1 MAKKKRRRKKQS
13 SGLTE
18 KPLFEGVLTQNQNK
32 CAVEFRKSDGE
43 LQTVVKN
50 ALANPDRLIYKIP
63 FVRGIFVLVNTI
75 ILALESLEFTAEA
88 FGSDT
93 TKETFTDRV
102 LRRIFGKHINMIVT
116 AGTACVSFVIC
127 FFFVTFFPYLIAQY
141 LQRYIINKSV
151 IHIIEFAASI
161 LILLIYLI
169 SFNLFKDVR
178 RMMKYHAAEH
188 KCINCI
194 ERGRKLTY
202 KNVAA
207 SSRFFPRCTTNY
219 IAFCTFLS
227 VILFVFVRIDST
239 PLRLLFRLIY
249 IPLATG
255 LFYELFVLISHL
267 PDNIFLKILTAPS
280 MLFQVFSTL
289 PPDDEMITTAMAS
302 LDAAF
307 DWKEFLVINFPDKFS
322 SADFISDKKGS
333 KDALDELIDE
343 KQIETE
349 IEEEYARVDEELL
362 NSEYGFKE
370 NDNYYSQED
379 GEYITVAGDEEY
391 EEYYVNQDGEYVYE
405 NQGDEEYYVDEDG
418 NYYVNYT
425 EDEPVEYV
433 EEPAEYEE
441 DNEEYID
448 EEHTDEELKEEV
460 AKENDEY
467 SEDVNTEEES
477 ESYAE
482 DEINDNIDKENV
494 SKVVTKVSDM
504 EKTQPVSID
513 FDDDY
518 GFDPED
524 EEVDE
529 NTIQFEP
536 VDESTIAEKEEDY
549 EEGNVPL
556 FNKEIESIPM
566 PESLD
571 NIKEVMP
578 QGGVKAR
585 VYINTEEEE
594 KNEFDDE
601 DENIDFDNIIDEN
614 GHLTLKDTDAFNR
627 MLDDEYDEIFKRL
640 GLDSDDL

>member
-18 KPLFEGVLTQNQNK
+18 KPLFEGVLTKNQNK

-50 ALANPDRLIYKIP
+50 AQANPDRLIYKIP
-63 FVRGIFVLVNTI
+63 FVRGIFVLVNN
-75 ILALESLEFTAEA
+75 ILLELESLEYTAEA
-88 FGSDT
+88 FGNDT
-93 TKETFTDRV
+93 TKETFIDRI

-116 AGTACVSFVIC
+116 AGAACVSFVIC
-127 FFFVTFFPYLIAQY
+127 FFFLTFFPYLIAQY
-141 LQRYIINKSV
+141 LERYIINKSV

-161 LILLIYLI
+161 LILVLYLL
-169 SFNLFKDVR
+169 SFLLFKDVR
-178 RMMKYHAAEH
+178 RMMKYHGAVH

-194 ERGRKLTY
+194 ERGRKLNY

-207 SSRFFPRCTTNY
+207 SSRFFTRCTTNY

-227 VILFVFVRIDST
+227 VILFIFVRIDSV

-255 LFYELFVLISHL
+255 LFYELFVLITYL

-289 PPDDEMITTAMAS
+289 RPDDEMITTAMAS
-302 LDAAF
+302 LDAAI

-322 SADFISDKKGS
+322 SADFGLDKKDP
-333 KDALDELIDE
+333 KEAVEALLAEQQLE
-343 KQIETE
+343 NE
-349 IEEEYARVDEELL
+349 IEEEYAKVDEELL
-362 NSEYGFKE
+362 KSEYGVSDNE
-370 NDNYYSQED
+370 NTYVDEN
-379 GEYITVAGDEEY
+379 GEYITVNGDEEY
-391 EEYYVNQDGEYVYE
+391 EEYYVNQDGEYVYDD
-405 NQGDEEYYVDEDG
+405 QGQEEYYIDENG
-418 NYYVNYT
+418 NYVNYVY
-425 EDEPVEYV
+425 E
-433 EEPAEYEE
+433 EEPAE
-441 DNEEYID
+441 
-448 EEHTDEELKEEV
+448 ELKDEPAEE
-460 AKENDEY
+460 KYDK
-467 SEDVNTEEES
+467 
-477 ESYAE
+477 
-482 DEINDNIDKENV
+482 IDKENV
-494 SKVVTKVSDM
+494 SEATKVSDM

-536 VDESTIAEKEEDY
+536 VDESIIAEKEEEY

-566 PESLD
+566 PDSLD

>member
-18 KPLFEGVLTQNQNK
+18 KPLFEGVLTKNQNK

-50 ALANPDRLIYKIP
+50 AQANPDRLIYKIP
-63 FVRGIFVLVNTI
+63 FVRGIFVLVNN
-75 ILALESLEFTAEA
+75 ILLELESLEYTAEA
-88 FGSDT
+88 FGNDT
-93 TKETFTDRV
+93 TKETFIDRI

-116 AGTACVSFVIC
+116 AGAACVSFVIC
-127 FFFVTFFPYLIAQY
+127 FFFLTFFPYLIAQY
-141 LQRYIINKSV
+141 LERYIINKSV

-161 LILLIYLI
+161 LILVLYLL
-169 SFNLFKDVR
+169 SFLLFKDVR
-178 RMMKYHAAEH
+178 RMMKYHGAVH

-194 ERGRKLTY
+194 ERGRKLNY

-207 SSRFFPRCTTNY
+207 SSRFFTRCTTNY

-227 VILFVFVRIDST
+227 VILFIFVRIDSV

-255 LFYELFVLISHL
+255 LFYELFVLITYL

-289 PPDDEMITTAMAS
+289 RPDDEMITTAMAS
-302 LDAAF
+302 LDAAI

-322 SADFISDKKGS
+322 SADFGLDKKDP
-333 KDALDELIDE
+333 KEAVEALLAEQQLE
-343 KQIETE
+343 NE

-362 NSEYGFKE
+362 KSEYSVSDNE
-370 NDNYYSQED
+370 NTYVDEN
-379 GEYITVAGDEEY
+379 GEYITVNGDEEY
-391 EEYYVNQDGEYVYE
+391 EEYYVNQDGEYVYDD
-405 NQGDEEYYVDEDG
+405 QGQEEYYIDENG
-418 NYYVNYT
+418 NYVNFVY
-425 EDEPVEYV
+425 EDEPAE
-433 EEPAEYEE
+433 ELIDEPAEEKY
-441 DNEEYID
+441 D
-448 EEHTDEELKEEV
+448 K
-460 AKENDEY
+460 
-467 SEDVNTEEES
+467 
-477 ESYAE
+477 
-482 DEINDNIDKENV
+482 IDKENV
-494 SKVVTKVSDM
+494 SEVAVKVSDM

-536 VDESTIAEKEEDY
+536 VDESIIAEKEEEY

-566 PESLD
+566 PDSLD

>member
-18 KPLFEGVLTQNQNK
+18 KPLFEGVLTKNQNK

-50 ALANPDRLIYKIP
+50 AQANPDRLIYKIP
-63 FVRGIFVLVNTI
+63 FVRGIFVLVNNV
-75 ILALESLEFTAEA
+75 LVELESLEYTAEA
-88 FGSDT
+88 FGNDT
-93 TKETFTDRV
+93 TKETFIDRI

-116 AGTACVSFVIC
+116 AGAACVSFVIC
-127 FFFVTFFPYLIAQY
+127 FFFVTFFPYLIAEY
-141 LQRYIINKSV
+141 LERYIINKSV

-161 LILLIYLI
+161 LILVLYLL
-169 SFNLFKDVR
+169 SFLLFKDVR
-178 RMMKYHAAEH
+178 RMMKYHGAVH

-194 ERGRKLTY
+194 ERGRKLNY

-207 SSRFFPRCTTNY
+207 SSRFFTRCTTNY
-219 IAFCTFLS
+219 IAFCTFIS
-227 VILFVFVRIDST
+227 VILFIFVRIDSV

-255 LFYELFVLISHL
+255 LFYELFVLITYL
-267 PDNIFLKILTAPS
+267 PDNILLKILTAPS

-289 PPDDEMITTAMAS
+289 RPDDEMITTAMAS
-302 LDAAF
+302 LDAAI

-322 SADFISDKKGS
+322 SADFGLNKDPKEAV
-333 KDALDELIDE
+333 DALLVEQQLE
-343 KQIETE
+343 NE
-349 IEEEYARVDEELL
+349 IEEEYAIVDEELL
-362 NSEYGFKE
+362 KSEYGVHDNE
-370 NDNYYSQED
+370 NTYVDEN
-379 GEYITVAGDEEY
+379 GEYITVNGDEEY
-391 EEYYVNQDGEYVYE
+391 EEYYVNQDGEYVYDD
-405 NQGDEEYYVDEDG
+405 QGQEEYYIDENG
-418 NYYVNYT
+418 NYVNFVY
-425 EDEPVEYV
+425 EDEPAE
-433 EEPAEYEE
+433 ELIDEPAEEKY
-441 DNEEYID
+441 D
-448 EEHTDEELKEEV
+448 K
-460 AKENDEY
+460 
-467 SEDVNTEEES
+467 
-477 ESYAE
+477 
-482 DEINDNIDKENV
+482 IDKENV
-494 SKVVTKVSDM
+494 SEVEVKVSDM

-518 GFDPED
+518 GFNPED

-536 VDESTIAEKEEDY
+536 VDESIIAEKEEEY

-566 PESLD
+566 PDSLD

-601 DENIDFDNIIDEN
+601 ENDIDFDNIIDEN

>member
-18 KPLFEGVLTQNQNK
+18 KPLFEGVLTKNQNK

-50 ALANPDRLIYKIP
+50 AQANPDRLIYKIP
-63 FVRGIFVLVNTI
+63 FVRGIFVLVNN
-75 ILALESLEFTAEA
+75 ILLELESLEYTAEA
-88 FGSDT
+88 FGNDT
-93 TKETFTDRV
+93 TKETFIDRI

-116 AGTACVSFVIC
+116 AGAACVSFVIC
-127 FFFVTFFPYLIAQY
+127 FFFLTFFPYLIAQY
-141 LQRYIINKSV
+141 LERYIINKSV

-161 LILLIYLI
+161 LILVLYLL
-169 SFNLFKDVR
+169 SFLLFKDVR
-178 RMMKYHAAEH
+178 RMMKYHGAVH

-194 ERGRKLTY
+194 ERGRKLNY

-207 SSRFFPRCTTNY
+207 SSRFFTRCTTNY

-227 VILFVFVRIDST
+227 VILFIFVRIDSV

-255 LFYELFVLISHL
+255 LFYELFVLITYL

-289 PPDDEMITTAMAS
+289 RPDDEMITTAMAS
-302 LDAAF
+302 LDAAI

-322 SADFISDKKGS
+322 SADFGLDKKDP
-333 KDALDELIDE
+333 KEAVEALLAEQQLE
-343 KQIETE
+343 NE

-362 NSEYGFKE
+362 KSEYSVSDNE
-370 NDNYYSQED
+370 NTYVDEN
-379 GEYITVAGDEEY
+379 GEYITVNGDEEY
-391 EEYYVNQDGEYVYE
+391 EEYYVNQDGEYVYDD
-405 NQGDEEYYVDEDG
+405 QGQEEYYIDENG
-418 NYYVNYT
+418 NYVNFVY
-425 EDEPVEYV
+425 EDEPAE
-433 EEPAEYEE
+433 ELIDEPAEEKY
-441 DNEEYID
+441 D
-448 EEHTDEELKEEV
+448 K
-460 AKENDEY
+460 
-467 SEDVNTEEES
+467 
-477 ESYAE
+477 
-482 DEINDNIDKENV
+482 IDKENV
-494 SKVVTKVSDM
+494 SEVAVKVSDM

-536 VDESTIAEKEEDY
+536 VDESIIAEKEEY

-566 PESLD
+566 PDSLD

>member
-18 KPLFEGVLTQNQNK
+18 KPLFEGVLTKNQNK

-50 ALANPDRLIYKIP
+50 AQANPDRLIYKIP
-63 FVRGIFVLVNTI
+63 FVRGIFVLVNNV
-75 ILALESLEFTAEA
+75 LVELESLEYTAEA
-88 FGSDT
+88 FGNDT
-93 TKETFTDRV
+93 TKETFIDRI

-116 AGTACVSFVIC
+116 AGAACVSFVIC
-127 FFFVTFFPYLIAQY
+127 FFFVTFFPYLIAEY
-141 LQRYIINKSV
+141 LERYIINKSV

-161 LILLIYLI
+161 LILVLYLL
-169 SFNLFKDVR
+169 SFLLFKDVR
-178 RMMKYHAAEH
+178 RMMKYHGAVH

-194 ERGRKLTY
+194 ERGRKLNY

-207 SSRFFPRCTTNY
+207 SSRFFTRCTTNY
-219 IAFCTFLS
+219 IAFCTFIS
-227 VILFVFVRIDST
+227 VILFIFVRIDSV

-255 LFYELFVLISHL
+255 LFYELFVLITYL
-267 PDNIFLKILTAPS
+267 PDNILLKILTAPS

-289 PPDDEMITTAMAS
+289 RPDDEMITTAMAS
-302 LDAAF
+302 LDAAI

-322 SADFISDKKGS
+322 SADFGLNKDPKEAV
-333 KDALDELIDE
+333 DALLVEQQLE
-343 KQIETE
+343 NE
-349 IEEEYARVDEELL
+349 IEEEYAIVDEELL
-362 NSEYGFKE
+362 KSEYGVHDNE
-370 NDNYYSQED
+370 NTYVDEN
-379 GEYITVAGDEEY
+379 GEYITVNGDEEY
-391 EEYYVNQDGEYVYE
+391 EEYYVNQDGEYVYDD
-405 NQGDEEYYVDEDG
+405 QGQEEYYIDENG
-418 NYYVNYT
+418 NYVNFVY
-425 EDEPVEYV
+425 EDEPAE
-433 EEPAEYEE
+433 ELIDEPAEEKY
-441 DNEEYID
+441 D
-448 EEHTDEELKEEV
+448 K
-460 AKENDEY
+460 
-467 SEDVNTEEES
+467 
-477 ESYAE
+477 
-482 DEINDNIDKENV
+482 IDKENV
-494 SKVVTKVSDM
+494 SEVEVKVSDM

-536 VDESTIAEKEEDY
+536 VDESIIAEKEEEY

-566 PESLD
+566 PDSLD

-601 DENIDFDNIIDEN
+601 ENDIDFDNIIDEN

>member
-18 KPLFEGVLTQNQNK
+18 KPLFEGVLTKNQNK

-50 ALANPDRLIYKIP
+50 AQANPDRLIYKIP
-63 FVRGIFVLVNTI
+63 FVRGIFVLVNN
-75 ILALESLEFTAEA
+75 ILLELESLEYTAEA
-88 FGSDT
+88 FGNDT
-93 TKETFTDRV
+93 TKETFIDRI

-116 AGTACVSFVIC
+116 AGAACVSFVIC
-127 FFFVTFFPYLIAQY
+127 FFFLTFFPYLIAQY
-141 LQRYIINKSV
+141 LERYIINKSV

-161 LILLIYLI
+161 LILVLYLL
-169 SFNLFKDVR
+169 SFLLFKDVR
-178 RMMKYHAAEH
+178 RMMKYHGAVH

-194 ERGRKLTY
+194 ERGRKLNY

-207 SSRFFPRCTTNY
+207 SSRFFTRCTTNY

-227 VILFVFVRIDST
+227 VILFIFVRIDSV

-255 LFYELFVLISHL
+255 LFYELFVLITYL

-289 PPDDEMITTAMAS
+289 RPDDEMITTAMAS
-302 LDAAF
+302 LDAAI

-322 SADFISDKKGS
+322 SADFGLDKKDP
-333 KDALDELIDE
+333 KEAVEALLAEQQLE
-343 KQIETE
+343 NE
-349 IEEEYARVDEELL
+349 IEEEYARVDEDLL
-362 NSEYGFKE
+362 KSEYGVSDNE
-370 NDNYYSQED
+370 NTYVDEN
-379 GEYITVAGDEEY
+379 GEYITVNGDEEY
-391 EEYYVNQDGEYVYE
+391 EEYYVNQDGEYVYDD
-405 NQGDEEYYVDEDG
+405 QGQEEYYIDENG
-418 NYYVNYT
+418 NYVNYAY
-425 EDEPVEYV
+425 E
-433 EEPAEYEE
+433 EEPAE
-441 DNEEYID
+441 
-448 EEHTDEELKEEV
+448 ELKDEPAEE
-460 AKENDEY
+460 KYDK
-467 SEDVNTEEES
+467 
-477 ESYAE
+477 
-482 DEINDNIDKENV
+482 IDKENV
-494 SKVVTKVSDM
+494 SEATKVSDM

-536 VDESTIAEKEEDY
+536 VDESIIAEKEEEY

-566 PESLD
+566 PDSLD

>member
-18 KPLFEGVLTQNQNK
+18 KPLFEGVLTKNQNK

-43 LQTVVKN
+43 LQAVVKN
-50 ALANPDRLIYKIP
+50 AQANPDRLIYKIP
-63 FVRGIFVLVNTI
+63 FVRGIFVLVNN
-75 ILALESLEFTAEA
+75 ILLELESLEYTAEA
-88 FGSDT
+88 FGNDT
-93 TKETFTDRV
+93 TKETFIDRI

-116 AGTACVSFVIC
+116 AGAACVSFVIC
-127 FFFVTFFPYLIAQY
+127 FFFLTFFPYLIAQY
-141 LQRYIINKSV
+141 LERYIINKSV

-161 LILLIYLI
+161 LILVLYLL
-169 SFNLFKDVR
+169 SFLLFKDVR
-178 RMMKYHAAEH
+178 RMMKYHGAVH

-194 ERGRKLTY
+194 ERGRKLNY

-207 SSRFFPRCTTNY
+207 SSRFFTRCTTNY

-227 VILFVFVRIDST
+227 VILFIFVRIDSV

-255 LFYELFVLISHL
+255 LFYELFVLITYL

-289 PPDDEMITTAMAS
+289 RPDDEMITTAMAS
-302 LDAAF
+302 LDASI

-322 SADFISDKKGS
+322 SADFGLDKKDP
-333 KDALDELIDE
+333 KEAVEALLAEQQLE
-343 KQIETE
+343 NE
-349 IEEEYARVDEELL
+349 IEEEYAKVDEELL
-362 NSEYGFKE
+362 KSEYGVSDNE
-370 NDNYYSQED
+370 NTYVDEN
-379 GEYITVAGDEEY
+379 GEYITVNGDEEY
-391 EEYYVNQDGEYVYE
+391 EEYYVNQDGEYVYDD
-405 NQGDEEYYVDEDG
+405 QGQEEYYIDENG
-418 NYYVNYT
+418 NYVNFVY
-425 EDEPVEYV
+425 EDEPAE
-433 EEPAEYEE
+433 ELIDEPAEEKY
-441 DNEEYID
+441 D
-448 EEHTDEELKEEV
+448 K
-460 AKENDEY
+460 
-467 SEDVNTEEES
+467 
-477 ESYAE
+477 
-482 DEINDNIDKENV
+482 IDKENV
-494 SKVVTKVSDM
+494 SEVAVKVSDM

-536 VDESTIAEKEEDY
+536 VDESIIAEKEEEY

-566 PESLD
+566 PDSLD

>member
-18 KPLFEGVLTQNQNK
+18 KPLFEGVLTKNQNK

-50 ALANPDRLIYKIP
+50 AQANPDRLIYKIP
-63 FVRGIFVLVNTI
+63 FVRGIFVLVNN
-75 ILALESLEFTAEA
+75 ILLELESLEYTAEA
-88 FGSDT
+88 FGNDT
-93 TKETFTDRV
+93 TKETFIDRI

-116 AGTACVSFVIC
+116 AGAACVSFVIC
-127 FFFVTFFPYLIAQY
+127 FFFLTFFPYLIAQY
-141 LQRYIINKSV
+141 LERYIINKSV

-161 LILLIYLI
+161 LILVLYLL
-169 SFNLFKDVR
+169 SFLLFKDVR
-178 RMMKYHAAEH
+178 RMMKYHGAVH

-194 ERGRKLTY
+194 ERGRKLNY

-207 SSRFFPRCTTNY
+207 SSRFFTRCTTNY

-227 VILFVFVRIDST
+227 VILFIFVRIDSV

-255 LFYELFVLISHL
+255 LFYELFVLITYL

-289 PPDDEMITTAMAS
+289 RPDDEMITTAMAS
-302 LDAAF
+302 LDAAI

-322 SADFISDKKGS
+322 SADFGLDKKDP
-333 KDALDELIDE
+333 KEAVEALLAEQQLE
-343 KQIETE
+343 NE
-349 IEEEYARVDEELL
+349 IEEEYAKVDEELL
-362 NSEYGFKE
+362 KSEYGVSDNE
-370 NDNYYSQED
+370 NTYVDDN
-379 GEYITVAGDEEY
+379 GEYITVNGDEEY
-391 EEYYVNQDGEYVYE
+391 EEYYVNQDGEYVYDD
-405 NQGDEEYYVDEDG
+405 QGQEEYYIDENG
-418 NYYVNYT
+418 NYVNFVY
-425 EDEPVEYV
+425 EDEPAE
-433 EEPAEYEE
+433 ELIDEPAEEL
-441 DNEEYID
+441 ID
-448 EEHTDEELKEEV
+448 EPAEEKYD
-460 AKENDEY
+460 K
-467 SEDVNTEEES
+467 
-477 ESYAE
+477 
-482 DEINDNIDKENV
+482 IDKENV
-494 SKVVTKVSDM
+494 SEVTVKVSDM

-536 VDESTIAEKEEDY
+536 VDESIIAEKEEEY

-566 PESLD
+566 PDSLD

>member
-18 KPLFEGVLTQNQNK
+18 KPLFEGVLTKNQNK

-50 ALANPDRLIYKIP
+50 AQANPDRLIYKIP
-63 FVRGIFVLVNTI
+63 FVRGIFVLVNN
-75 ILALESLEFTAEA
+75 ILLELESLEYTAEA
-88 FGSDT
+88 FGNDT
-93 TKETFTDRV
+93 TKETFIDRI

-116 AGTACVSFVIC
+116 AGAACVSFVIC
-127 FFFVTFFPYLIAQY
+127 FFFLTFFPYLIAQY
-141 LQRYIINKSV
+141 LERYIINKSV

-161 LILLIYLI
+161 LILVLYLL
-169 SFNLFKDVR
+169 SFLLFKDVR
-178 RMMKYHAAEH
+178 RMMKYHGAVH

-194 ERGRKLTY
+194 ERGRKLNY

-207 SSRFFPRCTTNY
+207 SSRFFTRCTTNY

-227 VILFVFVRIDST
+227 VILFIFVRIDSV

-255 LFYELFVLISHL
+255 LFYELFVLITYL

-289 PPDDEMITTAMAS
+289 RPDDEMITTAMAS
-302 LDAAF
+302 LDAAI

-322 SADFISDKKGS
+322 SADFGLDKKDP
-333 KDALDELIDE
+333 KEAVEALLAEQQLE
-343 KQIETE
+343 NE
-349 IEEEYARVDEELL
+349 IEEEYAKVDEELL
-362 NSEYGFKE
+362 KSEYGVSDNE
-370 NDNYYSQED
+370 NTYVDEN
-379 GEYITVAGDEEY
+379 GEYITVNGDEEY
-391 EEYYVNQDGEYVYE
+391 EEYYVNQDGEYVYDD
-405 NQGDEEYYVDEDG
+405 QGQEEYYIDENG
-418 NYYVNYT
+418 NYVNFVY
-425 EDEPVEYV
+425 EDKPAEELID
-433 EEPAEYEE
+433 EPAEEKY
-441 DNEEYID
+441 D
-448 EEHTDEELKEEV
+448 K
-460 AKENDEY
+460 
-467 SEDVNTEEES
+467 
-477 ESYAE
+477 
-482 DEINDNIDKENV
+482 IDKENV
-494 SKVVTKVSDM
+494 SEVTVKVSDM

-536 VDESTIAEKEEDY
+536 VDESIIAEKEEEY

-566 PESLD
+566 PDSLD

>member
-18 KPLFEGVLTQNQNK
+18 KPLFEGVLTKNQNK

-50 ALANPDRLIYKIP
+50 AQANPDRLIYKIP
-63 FVRGIFVLVNTI
+63 FVRGIFVLVNN
-75 ILALESLEFTAEA
+75 ILLELESLEYTAEA
-88 FGSDT
+88 FGNDT
-93 TKETFTDRV
+93 TKETFIDRI

-116 AGTACVSFVIC
+116 AGAACVSFVIC
-127 FFFVTFFPYLIAQY
+127 FFFLTFFPYLIAQY
-141 LQRYIINKSV
+141 LERYIINKSV

-161 LILLIYLI
+161 LILLLYLL
-169 SFNLFKDVR
+169 SFLLFKDVR
-178 RMMKYHAAEH
+178 RMMKYHGAVH

-194 ERGRKLTY
+194 ERGRKLNY

-207 SSRFFPRCTTNY
+207 SSRFFTRCTTNY
-219 IAFCTFLS
+219 IAFCTFIS
-227 VILFVFVRIDST
+227 VILFIFVRIDSV

-255 LFYELFVLISHL
+255 LFYELFVLITYL

-289 PPDDEMITTAMAS
+289 RPDDEMITTAMAS
-302 LDAAF
+302 LDAAI

-322 SADFISDKKGS
+322 SADFGLDKKDP
-333 KDALDELIDE
+333 KEAVEALLAEQQLE
-343 KQIETE
+343 NE

-362 NSEYGFKE
+362 KSKYGVSDNE
-370 NDNYYSQED
+370 NIYVDEN
-379 GEYITVAGDEEY
+379 GEYITINGDEEY
-391 EEYYVNQDGEYVYE
+391 EEYYVNQDGEHVYYDQEQGEYFIDENGNYVNFIDEEGFEVYE
-405 NQGDEEYYVDEDG
+405 EDSEEYTKEYE
-418 NYYVNYT
+418 
-425 EDEPVEYV
+425 EEPAEELIDEPVEEKY
-433 EEPAEYEE
+433 
-441 DNEEYID
+441 D
-448 EEHTDEELKEEV
+448 K
-460 AKENDEY
+460 
-467 SEDVNTEEES
+467 
-477 ESYAE
+477 
-482 DEINDNIDKENV
+482 IDKENV
-494 SKVVTKVSDM
+494 SEFAVKVSDM

-536 VDESTIAEKEEDY
+536 VDESIIAEKEEEY

-566 PESLD
+566 PDSLD

>member
-18 KPLFEGVLTQNQNK
+18 KPLFEGVLTKNQNK

-50 ALANPDRLIYKIP
+50 AQANPDRLIYKIP
-63 FVRGIFVLVNTI
+63 FVRGIFALVNNVLVE
-75 ILALESLEFTAEA
+75 LESLEYTAEA
-88 FGSDT
+88 FGNDT
-93 TKETFTDRV
+93 TKETFIDRI

-116 AGTACVSFVIC
+116 AGAACVSFVLC
-127 FFFVTFFPYLIAQY
+127 FFFVTFFPYLIAEY
-141 LQRYIINKSV
+141 LERYIINKSV

-161 LILLIYLI
+161 LILVLYLL
-169 SFNLFKDVR
+169 SFLLFKDVR
-178 RMMKYHAAEH
+178 RMMKYHGAVH

-194 ERGRKLTY
+194 ERGRKLNY

-207 SSRFFPRCTTNY
+207 SSRFFTRCTTNY
-219 IAFCTFLS
+219 IAFCTFIS
-227 VILFVFVRIDST
+227 VILFIFVRIDSV

-255 LFYELFVLISHL
+255 LFYELFVLITYL
-267 PDNIFLKILTAPS
+267 PDNILLKILTAPS

-289 PPDDEMITTAMAS
+289 RPDDEMITTAMAS
-302 LDAAF
+302 LDAAI

-322 SADFISDKKGS
+322 SADFGLNKDPKEAV
-333 KDALDELIDE
+333 DALLVEQQLE
-343 KQIETE
+343 NE
-349 IEEEYARVDEELL
+349 IEEEYAIVDEELL
-362 NSEYGFKE
+362 KSEYGVHDNE
-370 NDNYYSQED
+370 NTYVDEN
-379 GEYITVAGDEEY
+379 GEYITVNGDEEY
-391 EEYYVNQDGEYVYE
+391 EEYYVNQDGEYVYDD
-405 NQGDEEYYVDEDG
+405 QGQEEYYIDENG
-418 NYYVNYT
+418 NYVNFVY
-425 EDEPVEYV
+425 EDEPAE
-433 EEPAEYEE
+433 ELKDEPAEEKY
-441 DNEEYID
+441 D
-448 EEHTDEELKEEV
+448 K
-460 AKENDEY
+460 
-467 SEDVNTEEES
+467 
-477 ESYAE
+477 
-482 DEINDNIDKENV
+482 IDKENV
-494 SKVVTKVSDM
+494 SEVEVKVSDM

-536 VDESTIAEKEEDY
+536 VDESIIAEKEEEY

-566 PESLD
+566 PDSLD

-601 DENIDFDNIIDEN
+601 ENDIDFDNIIDEN

>member
-18 KPLFEGVLTQNQNK
+18 KPLFEGVLTKNQNK

-50 ALANPDRLIYKIP
+50 AQANPDRLIYKIP
-63 FVRGIFVLVNTI
+63 FVRGIFVLVNN
-75 ILALESLEFTAEA
+75 ILLELESLEYTAEA
-88 FGSDT
+88 FGNDT
-93 TKETFTDRV
+93 TKETFIDRI

-116 AGTACVSFVIC
+116 AGAACVSFVIC
-127 FFFVTFFPYLIAQY
+127 FFFLTFFPYLIAQY
-141 LQRYIINKSV
+141 LERYIINKSV

-161 LILLIYLI
+161 LILVLYLL
-169 SFNLFKDVR
+169 SFLLFKDVR
-178 RMMKYHAAEH
+178 RMMKYHGAVH

-194 ERGRKLTY
+194 ERGRKLNY

-207 SSRFFPRCTTNY
+207 SSRFFTRCTTNY

-227 VILFVFVRIDST
+227 VILFIFVRIDSV

-255 LFYELFVLISHL
+255 LFYELFVLITYL

-289 PPDDEMITTAMAS
+289 RPDDEMITTAMAS
-302 LDAAF
+302 LDAAI

-322 SADFISDKKGS
+322 SADFGLDKKDP
-333 KDALDELIDE
+333 KEAVEALLAEQQLE
-343 KQIETE
+343 NE

-362 NSEYGFKE
+362 KSEYGVSDNE
-370 NDNYYSQED
+370 NTYVDEN
-379 GEYITVAGDEEY
+379 GEYITVNGDEEY
-391 EEYYVNQDGEYVYE
+391 EEYYVNQDGEYVYDD
-405 NQGDEEYYVDEDG
+405 QGQEEYYIDENG
-418 NYYVNYT
+418 NYVNFVY
-425 EDEPVEYV
+425 EDEPAE
-433 EEPAEYEE
+433 ELIDEPAEEL
-441 DNEEYID
+441 ID
-448 EEHTDEELKEEV
+448 EPAEEKYD
-460 AKENDEY
+460 K
-467 SEDVNTEEES
+467 
-477 ESYAE
+477 
-482 DEINDNIDKENV
+482 IDKENV
-494 SKVVTKVSDM
+494 SEVAVKVSDM

-536 VDESTIAEKEEDY
+536 VDESIIAEKEEEY

-566 PESLD
+566 PDNLD

>member
-18 KPLFEGVLTQNQNK
+18 KPLFEGVLTKNQNK
-32 CAVEFRKSDGE
+32 YALEFRKSDGE

-50 ALANPDRLIYKIP
+50 AQANPDRLIYKIP
-63 FVRGIFVLVNTI
+63 FVRGIFVLVNN
-75 ILALESLEFTAEA
+75 LFLELESLEFTADA
-88 FGSDT
+88 FGNDT
-93 TKETFTDRV
+93 TKETFIDRI
-102 LRRIFGKHINMIVT
+102 LSRIFGKHINMIVT
-116 AGTACVSFVIC
+116 MGVACVSFVIC
-127 FFFVTFFPYLIAQY
+127 FFFVTFFPYLLAQY
-141 LQRYIINKSV
+141 LERYIINKSV

-161 LILLIYLI
+161 LILVLYLL
-169 SFNLFKDVR
+169 SFLLFKDVR
-178 RMMKYHAAEH
+178 RMMKYHAASH

-194 ERGRKLTY
+194 ERGRKLNY

-207 SSRFFPRCTTNY
+207 SSKFFPRCTTNY
-219 IAFCTFLS
+219 IAFCVFLS
-227 VILFVFVRIDST
+227 VILFVFVRIDSV

-267 PDNIFLKILTAPS
+267 PDNIFLKILAAPG
-280 MLFQVFSTL
+280 MLFQVFSTIR
-289 PPDDEMITTAMAS
+289 PDDEMITTAMAS
-302 LDAAF
+302 LDAAI
-307 DWKEFLVINFPDKFS
+307 DWREFLVINFPDKFS
-322 SADFISDKKGS
+322 SSDFGLDKKDP
-333 KDALDELIDE
+333 KEAVDALLAEQQLE
-343 KQIETE
+343 KE
-349 IEEEYARVDEELL
+349 IEEEYARVDEELIK
-362 NSEYGFKE
+362 SEYGSEANDAYYADE
-370 NDNYYSQED
+370 N
-379 GEYITVAGDEEY
+379 GEYITVTGEEEY

-405 NQGDEEYYVDEDG
+405 NQGEEEYYVDEDG
-418 NYYVNYT
+418 RYYVNY
-425 EDEPVEYV
+425 P
-433 EEPAEYEE
+433 
-441 DNEEYID
+441 
-448 EEHTDEELKEEV
+448 
-460 AKENDEY
+460 
-467 SEDVNTEEES
+467 EEEI
-477 ESYAE
+477 Y
-482 DEINDNIDKENV
+482 DNIEEENV
-494 SKVVTKVSDM
+494 SEVTKVSDM

-529 NTIQFEP
+529 NTMQFEP
-536 VDESTIAEKEEDY
+536 VDESIIAEKEEEY

-556 FNKEIESIPM
+556 FSKEIESIPM

-594 KNEFDDE
+594 KNEFDEE

>member
-18 KPLFEGVLTQNQNK
+18 KPLFEGVLTKNQNK

-50 ALANPDRLIYKIP
+50 AQANPDRLIYKIP
-63 FVRGIFVLVNTI
+63 FVRGIFVLVNNV
-75 ILALESLEFTAEA
+75 LVELESLEYTAEA
-88 FGSDT
+88 FGNDT
-93 TKETFTDRV
+93 TKETFIDRI
-102 LRRIFGKHINMIVT
+102 LRRIFGKHINMIVS
-116 AGTACVSFVIC
+116 AGAACVSFVIC
-127 FFFVTFFPYLIAQY
+127 FFFVTFFPYLIAEY
-141 LQRYIINKSV
+141 LERYIINKSV

-161 LILLIYLI
+161 LILVLYLL
-169 SFNLFKDVR
+169 SFLLFKDVR
-178 RMMKYHAAEH
+178 RMMKYHGAVH

-194 ERGRKLTY
+194 ERGRKLNY

-207 SSRFFPRCTTNY
+207 SSRFFTRCTTNY
-219 IAFCTFLS
+219 IAFCTFIS
-227 VILFVFVRIDST
+227 VILFIFVRIDSV

-255 LFYELFVLISHL
+255 LFYELFVLITYL
-267 PDNIFLKILTAPS
+267 PDNILLKILTAPS

-289 PPDDEMITTAMAS
+289 RPDDEMITTAMAS
-302 LDAAF
+302 LDAAV
-307 DWKEFLVINFPDKFS
+307 DWKEFLVINFPAKFS
-322 SADFISDKKGS
+322 SADFGLNKVPKEAV
-333 KDALDELIDE
+333 DALLAEQQLE
-343 KQIETE
+343 NE
-349 IEEEYARVDEELL
+349 IEEEYAKVDEELL
-362 NSEYGFKE
+362 KSEYGVHDNE
-370 NDNYYSQED
+370 NTYVDEN
-379 GEYITVAGDEEY
+379 GEYITVNGDEEY
-391 EEYYVNQDGEYVYE
+391 EEYYVNQDGEYVYDD
-405 NQGDEEYYVDEDG
+405 QGQEEYYIDENG
-418 NYYVNYT
+418 NYVNFVY
-425 EDEPVEYV
+425 EDEPAE
-433 EEPAEYEE
+433 ELKDEPAEEKY
-441 DNEEYID
+441 D
-448 EEHTDEELKEEV
+448 K
-460 AKENDEY
+460 
-467 SEDVNTEEES
+467 
-477 ESYAE
+477 
-482 DEINDNIDKENV
+482 IDKENV
-494 SKVVTKVSDM
+494 SEVAVKVSDM

-529 NTIQFEP
+529 NTIQFEH
-536 VDESTIAEKEEDY
+536 VDESIIAEKEEY

-566 PESLD
+566 PDSLD

-601 DENIDFDNIIDEN
+601 ENDIDFDNIIDEN

>member
-18 KPLFEGVLTQNQNK
+18 KPLFEGVLTKNQNK

-50 ALANPDRLIYKIP
+50 AQANPDRLIYKIP
-63 FVRGIFVLVNTI
+63 FVRGIFALVNNVLVE
-75 ILALESLEFTAEA
+75 LESLEYTAEA
-88 FGSDT
+88 FGNDT
-93 TKETFTDRV
+93 TKETFIDRI

-116 AGTACVSFVIC
+116 AGAACVSFVLC
-127 FFFVTFFPYLIAQY
+127 FFFVTFFPYLIAEY
-141 LQRYIINKSV
+141 LERYIINKSV
-151 IHIIEFAASI
+151 IHIIEFGASI
-161 LILLIYLI
+161 LILVLYLL
-169 SFNLFKDVR
+169 SFLLFKDVR
-178 RMMKYHAAEH
+178 RMMKYHGAVH

-194 ERGRKLTY
+194 ERGRKLNY

-207 SSRFFPRCTTNY
+207 SSRFFTRCTTNY
-219 IAFCTFLS
+219 IAFCTFIS
-227 VILFVFVRIDST
+227 VILFIFVRIDSV

-255 LFYELFVLISHL
+255 LFYELFVLITYL
-267 PDNIFLKILTAPS
+267 PDNILLKILTAPS

-289 PPDDEMITTAMAS
+289 RPDDEMITTAMAS
-302 LDAAF
+302 LDAAI

-322 SADFISDKKGS
+322 SADFGLNKDPKEAV
-333 KDALDELIDE
+333 DALLVEQQLE
-343 KQIETE
+343 NE
-349 IEEEYARVDEELL
+349 IEEEYAIVDEELL
-362 NSEYGFKE
+362 KSEYGVHDNE
-370 NDNYYSQED
+370 NTYVDEN
-379 GEYITVAGDEEY
+379 GEYITVNGDEEY
-391 EEYYVNQDGEYVYE
+391 EEYYVNQDGEYVYDD
-405 NQGDEEYYVDEDG
+405 QGQEEYYIDENG
-418 NYYVNYT
+418 NYVNFVY
-425 EDEPVEYV
+425 EDEPAE
-433 EEPAEYEE
+433 ELKDEPAEEKY
-441 DNEEYID
+441 D
-448 EEHTDEELKEEV
+448 K
-460 AKENDEY
+460 
-467 SEDVNTEEES
+467 
-477 ESYAE
+477 
-482 DEINDNIDKENV
+482 IDKENV
-494 SKVVTKVSDM
+494 SEVEVKVSDM

-536 VDESTIAEKEEDY
+536 VDESIIAEKEEEY

-566 PESLD
+566 PDSLD

-601 DENIDFDNIIDEN
+601 ENDIDFDNIIDEN

>member
-18 KPLFEGVLTQNQNK
+18 KPLFEGVLTKNQNK
-32 CAVEFRKSDGE
+32 YALEFRKSDGE

-50 ALANPDRLIYKIP
+50 AQANPDRLIYKIP
-63 FVRGIFVLVNTI
+63 FVRGIFVLVNNV
-75 ILALESLEFTAEA
+75 LVELESLEYTAEA
-88 FGSDT
+88 FGNDT
-93 TKETFTDRV
+93 TKETFIDRI

-116 AGTACVSFVIC
+116 AGAACVSFVIC
-127 FFFVTFFPYLIAQY
+127 FFFVTFFPYLIAEY
-141 LQRYIINKSV
+141 LERYIINKSV

-161 LILLIYLI
+161 LILVLYLL
-169 SFNLFKDVR
+169 SFLLFKDVR
-178 RMMKYHAAEH
+178 RMMKYHGAVH

-194 ERGRKLTY
+194 ERGRKLNY

-207 SSRFFPRCTTNY
+207 SSRFFTRCTTNY
-219 IAFCTFLS
+219 IAFCTFIS
-227 VILFVFVRIDST
+227 VILFIFVRIDSV

-255 LFYELFVLISHL
+255 LFYELFVLITYL
-267 PDNIFLKILTAPS
+267 PDNILLKILTAPS

-289 PPDDEMITTAMAS
+289 RPDDEMITTAMAS
-302 LDAAF
+302 LDAAI

-322 SADFISDKKGS
+322 SADFGLNKDS
-333 KDALDELIDE
+333 KEAVDALLVEQQLE
-343 KQIETE
+343 NE
-349 IEEEYARVDEELL
+349 IEEEYAIVDEELL
-362 NSEYGFKE
+362 KSEYGVHDNE
-370 NDNYYSQED
+370 NTYVDEN
-379 GEYITVAGDEEY
+379 GEYITVNGDEEY
-391 EEYYVNQDGEYVYE
+391 EEYYVNQDGEYVYDD
-405 NQGDEEYYVDEDG
+405 QGQEEYYIDENG
-418 NYYVNYT
+418 NYVNFVC
-425 EDEPVEYV
+425 EDEPAE
-433 EEPAEYEE
+433 ELKDEPAEEKY
-441 DNEEYID
+441 D
-448 EEHTDEELKEEV
+448 K
-460 AKENDEY
+460 
-467 SEDVNTEEES
+467 
-477 ESYAE
+477 
-482 DEINDNIDKENV
+482 IDKENV
-494 SKVVTKVSDM
+494 SEVEVKVSDM

-536 VDESTIAEKEEDY
+536 VDESIIAEKEEEY

-566 PESLD
+566 PDSLD

-601 DENIDFDNIIDEN
+601 ENDIDFDNIIDEN

>member
-18 KPLFEGVLTQNQNK
+18 KPLFEGVLTKNQNK

-50 ALANPDRLIYKIP
+50 AQANPDRLIYKIP
-63 FVRGIFVLVNTI
+63 FVRGIFVLVNN
-75 ILALESLEFTAEA
+75 ILLELESLEYTAEA
-88 FGSDT
+88 FGNDT
-93 TKETFTDRV
+93 TKETFIDRI

-116 AGTACVSFVIC
+116 AGAACVSFVIC
-127 FFFVTFFPYLIAQY
+127 FFFLTFFPYLIAQY
-141 LQRYIINKSV
+141 LERYIINKSV

-161 LILLIYLI
+161 LILVLYLL
-169 SFNLFKDVR
+169 SFLLFKDVR
-178 RMMKYHAAEH
+178 RMMKYHGAVH

-194 ERGRKLTY
+194 ERGRKLNY

-207 SSRFFPRCTTNY
+207 SSRFFTRCTTNY

-227 VILFVFVRIDST
+227 VILFIFVRIDSV

-255 LFYELFVLISHL
+255 LFYELFVLISYL

-289 PPDDEMITTAMAS
+289 RPDDEMITTAMAS
-302 LDAAF
+302 LDAVI

-322 SADFISDKKGS
+322 SADFGLDKKDP
-333 KDALDELIDE
+333 KEAVEALLAEQQLE
-343 KQIETE
+343 NE

-362 NSEYGFKE
+362 KSEYSVSDNE
-370 NDNYYSQED
+370 NTYVDEN
-379 GEYITVAGDEEY
+379 GEYITVNGDEEY
-391 EEYYVNQDGEYVYE
+391 EEYYVNQDGEYVYYDQEQGEYFIDE
-405 NQGDEEYYVDEDG
+405 NG
-418 NYYVNYT
+418 NYVNFVY
-425 EDEPVEYV
+425 EDEPA
-433 EEPAEYEE
+433 EEL
-441 DNEEYID
+441 ID
-448 EEHTDEELKEEV
+448 ESAEEKYD
-460 AKENDEY
+460 K
-467 SEDVNTEEES
+467 
-477 ESYAE
+477 
-482 DEINDNIDKENV
+482 IDKENV
-494 SKVVTKVSDM
+494 SEVAVKVSDM

-536 VDESTIAEKEEDY
+536 VDESIIAEKEEEY

-566 PESLD
+566 PDSLD

>member
-18 KPLFEGVLTQNQNK
+18 KPLFEGVLTKNQNK

-50 ALANPDRLIYKIP
+50 AQANPDRLIYKIP
-63 FVRGIFVLVNTI
+63 FVRGIFALVNNVLVE
-75 ILALESLEFTAEA
+75 LESLEYTAEA
-88 FGSDT
+88 FGNDT
-93 TKETFTDRV
+93 TKETFIDRI
-102 LRRIFGKHINMIVT
+102 LRRIFGKHINMIVS
-116 AGTACVSFVIC
+116 AGAACVSFVIC
-127 FFFVTFFPYLIAQY
+127 FFFVTFFPYLIAEY
-141 LQRYIINKSV
+141 LERYIINKSV

-161 LILLIYLI
+161 LILVLYLL
-169 SFNLFKDVR
+169 SFLLFKDVR
-178 RMMKYHAAEH
+178 RMMKYHGAVH

-194 ERGRKLTY
+194 ERGRKLNY

-207 SSRFFPRCTTNY
+207 SSRFFTRCTTNY
-219 IAFCTFLS
+219 IAFCTFIS
-227 VILFVFVRIDST
+227 VILFIFVRIDSV

-255 LFYELFVLISHL
+255 LFYELFVLITYL
-267 PDNIFLKILTAPS
+267 PDNILLKILTAPS

-289 PPDDEMITTAMAS
+289 RPDDEMITTAMAS
-302 LDAAF
+302 LDAAI

-322 SADFISDKKGS
+322 SADFGLNKDPKEAV
-333 KDALDELIDE
+333 DALLVEQQLE
-343 KQIETE
+343 NE
-349 IEEEYARVDEELL
+349 IEEEYAIVDEELL
-362 NSEYGFKE
+362 KSEYGVHDNE
-370 NDNYYSQED
+370 NTYVDEN
-379 GEYITVAGDEEY
+379 GEYITVNGDEEY
-391 EEYYVNQDGEYVYE
+391 EEYYVNQDGEYVYDD
-405 NQGDEEYYVDEDG
+405 QGQEEYYIDENG
-418 NYYVNYT
+418 NYVNFVY
-425 EDEPVEYV
+425 EDEPAE
-433 EEPAEYEE
+433 ELIDEPAEEKY
-441 DNEEYID
+441 D
-448 EEHTDEELKEEV
+448 K
-460 AKENDEY
+460 
-467 SEDVNTEEES
+467 
-477 ESYAE
+477 
-482 DEINDNIDKENV
+482 IDKENV
-494 SKVVTKVSDM
+494 SEVEVKVSDM

-536 VDESTIAEKEEDY
+536 VDESIIAEKEEEY

-566 PESLD
+566 PDSLD

-601 DENIDFDNIIDEN
+601 ENDIDFDNIIDEN

>member
-1 MAKKKRRRKKQS
+1 MERRDGVNYVFNGQHTAEIVAMV
-13 SGLTE
+13 SGSRDT
-18 KPLFEGVLTQNQNK
+18 PVW
-32 CAVEFRKSDGE
+32 CM
-43 LQTVVKN
+43 
-50 ALANPDRLIYKIP
+50 IYDD
-63 FVRGIFVLVNTI
+63 
-75 ILALESLEFTAEA
+75 LEYTAEA
-88 FGSDT
+88 FGNDT
-93 TKETFTDRV
+93 TKETFIDRI
-102 LRRIFGKHINMIVT
+102 LRRIFGKHINMIVS
-116 AGTACVSFVIC
+116 AGAACVSFVIC
-127 FFFVTFFPYLIAQY
+127 FFFVTFFPYLIAEY
-141 LQRYIINKSV
+141 LERYIINKSV

-161 LILLIYLI
+161 LILVLYLL
-169 SFNLFKDVR
+169 SFLLFKDVR
-178 RMMKYHAAEH
+178 RMMKYHGAVH

-194 ERGRKLTY
+194 ERGRKLNY

-207 SSRFFPRCTTNY
+207 SSRFFTRCTTNY
-219 IAFCTFLS
+219 IAFCTFIS
-227 VILFVFVRIDST
+227 VILFIFVRIDSV

-255 LFYELFVLISHL
+255 LFYELFVLITYL
-267 PDNIFLKILTAPS
+267 PDNILLKILTAPS

-289 PPDDEMITTAMAS
+289 RPDDEMITTAMAS
-302 LDAAF
+302 LDAAI

-322 SADFISDKKGS
+322 SADFGLNKDPKEAV
-333 KDALDELIDE
+333 DALLVEQQLE
-343 KQIETE
+343 NE

-362 NSEYGFKE
+362 KSEYGVHDNE
-370 NDNYYSQED
+370 NTYVDEN
-379 GEYITVAGDEEY
+379 GEYITVNGDEEY
-391 EEYYVNQDGEYVYE
+391 EEYYVNQDGEYVYDD
-405 NQGDEEYYVDEDG
+405 QGQEEYYIDENG
-418 NYYVNYT
+418 NYVNFVY
-425 EDEPVEYV
+425 EDEPAE
-433 EEPAEYEE
+433 ELKDEPAEEKY
-441 DNEEYID
+441 D
-448 EEHTDEELKEEV
+448 K
-460 AKENDEY
+460 
-467 SEDVNTEEES
+467 
-477 ESYAE
+477 
-482 DEINDNIDKENV
+482 IDKENV
-494 SKVVTKVSDM
+494 SEVEVKVSDM

-536 VDESTIAEKEEDY
+536 VDESIIAEKEEEY

-566 PESLD
+566 PDSLD

-601 DENIDFDNIIDEN
+601 ENDIDFDNIIDEN

>member
-18 KPLFEGVLTQNQNK
+18 KPLFEGVLTKNQNK
-32 CAVEFRKSDGE
+32 YALEFRKSDGE

-50 ALANPDRLIYKIP
+50 AQANPDRLIYKIP

-75 ILALESLEFTAEA
+75 YLELESLEFTAEA
-88 FGSDT
+88 FGNDT
-93 TKETFTDRV
+93 TKETFIDRI

-116 AGTACVSFVIC
+116 VGTACVSFVIC
-127 FFFVTFFPYLIAQY
+127 FFFVTFVPYLIARY
-141 LQRYIINKSV
+141 LERYIINQSV

-161 LILLIYLI
+161 LILVLYLL
-169 SFNLFKDVR
+169 SFLLFKDVR
-178 RMMKYHAAEH
+178 RMMKYHGAVH

-202 KNVAA
+202 KNVA
-207 SSRFFPRCTTNY
+207 SSSKFFTRCTTNY

-227 VILFVFVRIDST
+227 IILFIFVRVDSV
-239 PLRLLFRLIY
+239 PLRLLFRLLY

-255 LFYELFVLISHL
+255 LFYEFYVLISHL
-267 PDNIFLKILTAPS
+267 PDNIFLKIFTAPS
-280 MLFQVFSTL
+280 MLFQIFSVL
-289 PPDDEMITTAMAS
+289 RPDDEMITTAMAS
-302 LDAAF
+302 LDAAI
-307 DWKEFLVINFPDKFS
+307 DWREFLVINFPDKFS
-322 SADFISDKKGS
+322 SSDFGLDKKDP
-333 KDALDELIDE
+333 KEAVEALLAEQQLE
-343 KQIETE
+343 KE

-362 NSEYGFKE
+362 QSEYE
-370 NDNYYSQED
+370 SED
-379 GEYITVAGDEEY
+379 GENYYIDENGDYITVTGDEEY
-391 EEYYVNQDGEYVYE
+391 EEYYVNQDGEYVYD
-405 NQGDEEYYVDEDG
+405 NQEFEEYYVDEDR
-418 NYYVNYT
+418 NYVNYSDEEYT
-425 EDEPVEYV
+425 EYYEEEPAEEYV
-433 EEPAEYEE
+433 EEALDEYEE
-441 DNEEYID
+441 EPSEEY
-448 EEHTDEELKEEV
+448 EEPEETELKE
-460 AKENDEY
+460 
-467 SEDVNTEEES
+467 
-477 ESYAE
+477 
-482 DEINDNIDKENV
+482 NDNIEEDNV
-494 SKVVTKVSDM
+494 PKVVTKVNDM

-513 FDDDY
+513 FTDDY

-529 NTIQFEP
+529 NTMQFEP
-536 VDESTIAEKEEDY
+536 VDESIIAEKEEEDY

-556 FNKEIESIPM
+556 FSKEIESIPM
-566 PESLD
+566 PERLD

-594 KNEFDDE
+594 KNEFDED

>member
-18 KPLFEGVLTQNQNK
+18 KPLFEGVLTKNQNK

-50 ALANPDRLIYKIP
+50 AQANPDRLIYKIP
-63 FVRGIFVLVNTI
+63 FVRGIFVLVNN
-75 ILALESLEFTAEA
+75 ILLELESLEYTAEA
-88 FGSDT
+88 FGNDT
-93 TKETFTDRV
+93 TKETFIDRI

-116 AGTACVSFVIC
+116 AGAACVSFVIC
-127 FFFVTFFPYLIAQY
+127 FFFLTFFPYLIAQY
-141 LQRYIINKSV
+141 LERYIINKSV

-161 LILLIYLI
+161 LILVLYLL
-169 SFNLFKDVR
+169 SFLLFKDVR
-178 RMMKYHAAEH
+178 RMMKYHGAVH

-194 ERGRKLTY
+194 ERGRKLNY

-207 SSRFFPRCTTNY
+207 SSRFFTRCTTNY

-227 VILFVFVRIDST
+227 VILFIFVRIDSV

-255 LFYELFVLISHL
+255 LFYELFVLITYL

-289 PPDDEMITTAMAS
+289 RPDDEMITTAMAS
-302 LDAAF
+302 LDAAI

-322 SADFISDKKGS
+322 SADFGLDKKDP
-333 KDALDELIDE
+333 KEAVEALLAEQQLE
-343 KQIETE
+343 NE
-349 IEEEYARVDEELL
+349 IEEEYAKVDEELL
-362 NSEYGFKE
+362 KSEYGVSDNE
-370 NDNYYSQED
+370 NTYVDEN
-379 GEYITVAGDEEY
+379 GEYITVNGDEEY
-391 EEYYVNQDGEYVYE
+391 EEYYVNQDGEYVYDD
-405 NQGDEEYYVDEDG
+405 QGQEEYYIDENG
-418 NYYVNYT
+418 NYVNFVY
-425 EDEPVEYV
+425 EDEPAE
-433 EEPAEYEE
+433 ELIDEPAEEKY
-441 DNEEYID
+441 D
-448 EEHTDEELKEEV
+448 K
-460 AKENDEY
+460 
-467 SEDVNTEEES
+467 
-477 ESYAE
+477 
-482 DEINDNIDKENV
+482 IDKENV
-494 SKVVTKVSDM
+494 SEVAVKVSDM

-536 VDESTIAEKEEDY
+536 VDESIIAEKEEEY

-566 PESLD
+566 PDSLD

>member
-18 KPLFEGVLTQNQNK
+18 KPLFEGVLTKNQNK

-50 ALANPDRLIYKIP
+50 AQANPDRLIYKIP
-63 FVRGIFVLVNTI
+63 FVRGIFVLVNNV
-75 ILALESLEFTAEA
+75 LVELESLEYTAEA
-88 FGSDT
+88 FGNDT
-93 TKETFTDRV
+93 TKETFIDRI

-116 AGTACVSFVIC
+116 AGAACVSFVIC
-127 FFFVTFFPYLIAQY
+127 FFFVTFFPYLIAEY
-141 LQRYIINKSV
+141 LERYIINKSV

-161 LILLIYLI
+161 LILVLYLL
-169 SFNLFKDVR
+169 SFLLFKDVR
-178 RMMKYHAAEH
+178 RMMKYHGAVH

-194 ERGRKLTY
+194 ERGRKLNY

-207 SSRFFPRCTTNY
+207 SSRFFTRCTTNY
-219 IAFCTFLS
+219 IAFCTFIS
-227 VILFVFVRIDST
+227 VILFIFVRIDSV

-255 LFYELFVLISHL
+255 LFYELFVLITYL
-267 PDNIFLKILTAPS
+267 PDNILLKILTAPS

-289 PPDDEMITTAMAS
+289 RPDDEMITTAMAS
-302 LDAAF
+302 LDAAI

-322 SADFISDKKGS
+322 SADFGLNKDPKEAV
-333 KDALDELIDE
+333 DALLAEQQLE
-343 KQIETE
+343 NE

-362 NSEYGFKE
+362 KSEYGVHDNE
-370 NDNYYSQED
+370 NTYVDEN
-379 GEYITVAGDEEY
+379 GEYITVNGDEEY
-391 EEYYVNQDGEYVYE
+391 EEYYVNQDGEYVYDD
-405 NQGDEEYYVDEDG
+405 QGQEEYYIDENG
-418 NYYVNYT
+418 NYVNFVY
-425 EDEPVEYV
+425 EDEPAE
-433 EEPAEYEE
+433 ELKDEPAEEKY
-441 DNEEYID
+441 D
-448 EEHTDEELKEEV
+448 K
-460 AKENDEY
+460 
-467 SEDVNTEEES
+467 
-477 ESYAE
+477 
-482 DEINDNIDKENV
+482 IDKENV
-494 SKVVTKVSDM
+494 SEVAVKVSDM

-536 VDESTIAEKEEDY
+536 VDESIIAEKEEY

-566 PESLD
+566 PDSLD

-601 DENIDFDNIIDEN
+601 ENDIDFDNIIDEN